1 MLFVSDNAGDFDAER
16 IEYLKDFFRDKDY
29 KVNYAEFESDDVIR
43 LDFTENGVDK
53 TLRLNLD
60 SGESNVREC
69 L

>member
-1 MLFVSDNAGDFDAER
+1 M
-16 IEYLKDFFRDKDY
+16 KDFFRDKDY
-29 KVNYAEFESDDVIR
+29 KVNYAEFEGDDVIR